1 MRELAAKAGVSQ
13 PFLSKVENGLS
24 TPSISTLYK
33 VAHALGVPAQD
44 LLPRATMPTDVD
56 RAGGGSTTRSVE
68 DDAGALS
75 TLLTGGPGRLVEAR
89 SLTLQSSRTDGEWFE
104 HEGEDF
110 LYVVSGLMDVEFGDG
125 RIERLGPDES
135 LWFRSTVPHRWRNA
149 GDKPTQLLLINA
161 RLPFV
166 PSDLVASPR
175 GIRPRPRTPKA

>member
-104 HEGEDF
+104 HEGED
-110 LYVVSGLMDVEFGDG
+110 G